1 MEMGATMHTN
11 ISTPKSDCFKH
22 DIILR
27 SVKALCLVLVTIP
40 FAVAWFG
47 YYADQTVFKLTAVS
61 RWLVVGLYMVLYYVF
76 GRIYNAFL
84 ISYLRISD
92 IIYGQTLSVLITDGF
107 ICIFLSILSQHL
119 PNMLLISATLAGQLA
134 LIAAWAYY
142 AHRWYFQT
150 FAAKRT
156 VVVYDMREGMEN
168 LIHHYGLEKKFHVE
182 RIAKV
187 SECLEDLSML
197 EGMDAVF
204 LSDIHSHER
213 NVIIKYCVEHGIDAL
228 IIPRVG
234 DILMSGAKEMHLFHL
249 PILQVNRYKPT
260 PEFLVF
266 KRTFDIALSSFALLA
281 LSPLM
286 LIVGGLIRRDGGPAL
301 YRQKRLTKDGK
312 VFDILKFR
320 SMKVD
325 AEKDGIARLS
335 TGDNDDR
342 ITPIGRFIRKVRIDE
357 LPQLINIL
365 RGEMSIV
372 GPRPER
378 PEIAAQY
385 ERELPEFKL
394 RLQAKAGLTGYAQV
408 YGKYNTTPY
417 DKLQLD
423 LMYIAKPSIW
433 QELMICFS
441 TVKILFMQEST
452 EGIAVGRMT
461 AMSNDVEQDWGN
473 DAGTER
479 NAQETEPLTR
489 TGT

>member
-1 MEMGATMHTN
+1 MGATMPTN
-11 ISTPKSDCFKH
+11 ISTPRSDCFKH
-22 DIILR
+22 DIMLR
-27 SVKALCLVLVTIP
+27 SVKALCLVLVAIP

-47 YYADQTVFKLTAVS
+47 YYADQTVFKLSVVS
-61 RWLVVGLYMVLYYVF
+61 RWLVVGLYMVLYYMF

-84 ISYLRISD
+84 ISYLRISE
-92 IIYGQTLSVLITDGF
+92 IIYGQALSVLIADLF
-107 ICIFLSILSQHL
+107 IGIFLSILSQHL
-119 PNMLLISATLAGQLA
+119 PNVMLISSTLAVQLL

-142 AHRWYFQT
+142 SHRWYFQT

-168 LIHHYGLEKKFHVE
+168 LIQHYGLEKKFHVE

-187 SECLEDLSML
+187 SECLEDLPML

-213 NVIIKYCVEHGIDAL
+213 NVIIKYCVEHGVDAL

-260 PEFLVF
+260 PEFLLF
-266 KRTFDIALSSFALLA
+266 KRTFDIALSSVALLV

-286 LIVGGLIRRDGGPAL
+286 LIVGGLIRRDGGPAF
-301 YRQKRLTKDGK
+301 YKQKRLTKDGK

-325 AEKDGIARLS
+325 AEKDGVARLS

-378 PEIAAQY
+378 PEIAALY

-441 TVKILFMQEST
+441 TVKVLFMKEST
-452 EGIAVGRMT
+452 EGVAQGQMT
-461 AMSNDVEQDWGN
+461 AIGHEVEQDLEN
-473 DAGTER
+473 NVAMDR
-479 NAQETEPLTR
+479 NVRETAPFTR